1 MHMDDLFVSSL
12 NHAPGPRIEPFV
24 EWRVGAHRV
33 GKGFTVVIGNTSVV
47 EVEVGHVA
55 VHAEGGVGLVGG
67 EGEVLQRIQ

>member
-1 MHMDDLFVSSL
+1 MGVLFVSSL

-33 GKGFTVVIGNTSVV
+33 GKGLAVVVGDAGVV

-67 EGEVLQRIQ
+67 EGKVLQRIQ